1 MAADASNVALHV
13 TIAHILDRLLA
24 RHVLHARVDVDDEST
39 IVIPRVFVV
48 HALLHVDVDAVQSVN
63 DALEGMHVDEDI
75 IVHRH
80 VKQLL
85 KRLLRQRIAAV
96 SISGIDLV
104 VARSLDSNAR
114 IARNRKQRRCPFLGI
129 DRRDHQ
135 GVASPHIVLSLIDA
149 QDHHMDL
156 GTSCDHAVRRR
167 AAHKTAAEE
176 MRRSRHDCSDEQDG
190 NENPDAPVTALL
202 LQNFPCFPYR
212 IQTAATACLH
222 II

>member
-1 MAADASNVALHV
+1 M
-13 TIAHILDRLLA
+13 
-24 RHVLHARVDVDDEST
+24 LHAWVNVDDESAV
-39 IVIPRVFVV
+39 VIPRVFIV
-48 HALLHVDVDAVQSVN
+48 HALLHVDVDAVQGVD
-63 DALEGMHVDEDI
+63 DALKGMHVDEDI

-96 SISGIDLV
+96 GVGGIDLV
-104 VARSLDSNAR
+104 VARPLDGDAR
-114 IARNRKQRRCPFLGI
+114 IARNRKQRSRPLLGI

-156 GTSCDHAVRRR
+156 RTSCDHAVRRR
-167 AAHKTAAEE
+167 AARKTAAEK
-176 MRRSRHDCSDEQDG
+176 MRRSRRDRGDEQDG
-190 NENPDAPVTALL
+190 DDDPDAPITALL

-212 IQTAATACLH
+212 IQTAAAVCLH

>member
-1 MAADASNVALHV
+1 M
-13 TIAHILDRLLA
+13 
-24 RHVLHARVDVDDEST
+24 LHARVDVDDESAV
-39 IVIPRVFVV
+39 VIPRILVV
-48 HALLHVDVDAVQSVN
+48 HALLHVDVDAVKSVD

-80 VKQLL
+80 VEQLL

-96 SISGIDLV
+96 GISGIDLV
-104 VARSLDSNAR
+104 VARPLDGDAR
-114 IARNRKQRRCPFLGI
+114 IARNRKQRRRPLLGI
-129 DRRDHQ
+129 NRRDHQ
-135 GVASPHIVLSLIDA
+135 SVASPCIVLSLIDA

-156 GTSCDHAVRRR
+156 GTSCNHTVRRR
-167 AAHKTAAEE
+167 AARKTAAEK
-176 MRRSRHDCSDEQDG
+176 MRRSRRDCNDEQDG
-190 NENPDAPVTALL
+190 DEDPDAPITALL